1 MQLHLQSRP
10 DGSCSDWSMR
20 FFYGW
25 WVVLATAAITMIASE
40 APIYCFSAL
49 VDPLEEEF
57 GWSRAAIGAGPS
69 IAALMAGL
77 AMPVAGYLV
86 DRVGA
91 RPLLVA
97 GVTLIGGGFVA
108 ISRVE
113 ALWHFYISVSVVA
126 VGLSLA
132 GPPVCAVAIAHWFAK
147 RRGLALGI
155 MFAGAGAS
163 GVMVL
168 VLASLIAAFDWR
180 TGAMI
185 VGIGQLATCIP
196 LALTVRHRPEEMG
209 LLPDGELS
217 APGEVPASPLP
228 EAVEGTGIGNGMGQ
242 EEGLSMGEALRTRF
256 FWLLAA
262 GLILTYVGGLAVIVH
277 VIPYLDESGGFTEEG
292 AAMIAMGIPFGS
304 LVGGLVF
311 GWLADYLSKRW
322 LLAASWIL
330 QGLGILIFAA
340 VNSPWQAA
348 VFLVVFGPALGA
360 AFTLLPAVLPEYFGL
375 RAFGTIQGLLMAAA
389 TLGGFVGPIL
399 AGAVYDVMDSYR
411 PAFVLLTLTT
421 CSGAL
426 VILMMGRSPASE
438 AEAANVPAA

>member
-1 MQLHLQSRP
+1 
-10 DGSCSDWSMR
+10 MR

-25 WVVLATAAITMIASE
+25 WIVLATAAITLIASE

-49 VDPLEEEF
+49 VEPLEEEF

-91 RPLLVA
+91 RRLLVA
-97 GVTLIGGGFVA
+97 GVMLIGGGFVA

-113 ALWHFYISVSVVA
+113 ALWQFYISVSVVA
-126 VGLSLA
+126 VGLALA

-155 MFAGAGAS
+155 LFAGAGAS

-168 VLASLIAAFDWR
+168 LLAFLIALLGWR
-180 TGAMI
+180 TGEMLL
-185 VGIGQLATCIP
+185 GIGQLATCIP

-209 LLPDGELS
+209 LLPDGELA
-217 APGEVPASPLP
+217 APGEVPARPLP
-228 EAVEGTGIGNGMGQ
+228 EGVGETGRGSGMGQ
-242 EEGLSMGEALRTRF
+242 EEGLTVGQALRRRS

-262 GLILTYVGGLAVIVH
+262 ALVLTYVGSLAVIVH

-322 LLAASWIL
+322 LLAVSWML

-340 VNSPWQAA
+340 VDSPWQAA
-348 VFLVVFGPALGA
+348 VFLVVFGPALGG
-360 AFTLLPAVLPEYFGL
+360 AFTLLPALLPEYFGL

-389 TLGGFVGPIL
+389 TLGGFMGPIF
-399 AGAVYDVMDSYR
+399 AGAVYDVMESYR
-411 PAFVLLTLTT
+411 LAFFLLALIS
-421 CSGAL
+421 CIGAV
-426 VILMMGRSPASE
+426 VILMMGRPPARG
-438 AEAANVPAA
+438 AEAAQAPAM